1 MAYTLTAVIASICF
15 INACVIGQWAWNTN
29 ITPLKDKK
37 TSYAIVQAVAL
48 IIAFALVV
56 LCWYLFTHQ
65 ALPQWLTGVG
75 SRPSSGGEISQQN
88 TVYNA
93 DRFITLLAFPFLVA
107 ALAMGVIYATKYAL
121 TNIDYKH
128 TGRKIGDI
136 SECEKTDI
144 FDDSVITSA
153 GATVLTL
160 LLCVLSITKT
170 HGGAIRDTF
179 GGEFGLDYKQVI
191 TVNKTHDEKVL
202 YENDKNIAIE
212 VADWKQSKWVNIADI
227 ATIKQ
232 LPSTYTNQYRVSK
245 GYDTLKIGDIWFT
258 ELHNV
263 TGDIP
268 KGLEDEAVIKVTKV
282 TLVSENV
289 SFRDGT
295 NTDIVR
301 STDDI
306 KRIHIE
312 YEVTNMDE
320 LRATVQNKDDLK
332 QLIEGE

>member
-1 MAYTLTAVIASICF
+1 MAYTLTAIIASICF
-15 INACVIGQWAWNTN
+15 INACVIGHWAWNTN
-29 ITPLKDKK
+29 IIPLKDKK
-37 TSYAIVQAVAL
+37 TSYAIVQAIAF

-93 DRFITLLAFPFLVA
+93 DGFITLLTFPFLVA
-107 ALAMGVIYATKYAL
+107 TLAMSVIYATKYAL
-121 TNIDYKH
+121 TNIDCKH

-136 SECEKTDI
+136 SERKKTDI
-144 FDDSVITSA
+144 FDDSVFAGA

-160 LLCVLSITKT
+160 LLCVLAMTSNPKGTSN
-170 HGGAIRDTF
+170 TF

-191 TVNKTHDEKVL
+191 TTNKTHDEKVL

-245 GYDTLKIGDIWFT
+245 GYDTLKIGDVWFT

-268 KGLEDEAVIKVTKV
+268 KGLEDKAVIKVTKV

-295 NTDIVR
+295 NADIVR

-320 LRATVQNKDDLK
+320 LRATVQNKEDLK

>member
-15 INACVIGQWAWNTN
+15 INACVIGHWAWNTN
-29 ITPLKDKK
+29 IIPLKDKK
-37 TSYAIVQAVAL
+37 TSYAIVQAIAF

-93 DRFITLLAFPFLVA
+93 DGFITLLTFPFLVA
-107 ALAMGVIYATKYAL
+107 ALAMSVIYATKYAL
-121 TNIDYKH
+121 TNIDCKH

-136 SECEKTDI
+136 SERKKTDI
-144 FDDSVITSA
+144 FDDSVFAGT

-160 LLCVLSITKT
+160 LLCVLAMTSNPKGTSN
-170 HGGAIRDTF
+170 TF

-191 TVNKTHDEKVL
+191 TTNKTHDEKVL

-245 GYDTLKIGDIWFT
+245 GYDTLKIGDVWFT

-268 KGLEDEAVIKVTKV
+268 KGLEDKAVIKITKV

-295 NTDIVR
+295 NTGIVR
-301 STDDI
+301 STGDI

-320 LRATVQNKDDLK
+320 LRATVQNKEDLK

>member
-1 MAYTLTAVIASICF
+1 MAYTLTAIIASICF
-15 INACVIGQWAWNTN
+15 INACVIGHWAWNTN
-29 ITPLKDKK
+29 IIPLKDKK
-37 TSYAIVQAVAL
+37 TSYAIVQAIAF

-65 ALPQWLTGVG
+65 ALPQWLTGIG

-93 DRFITLLAFPFLVA
+93 DGFITLLTFPFLVA
-107 ALAMGVIYATKYAL
+107 ALAMSVIYATKYAL
-121 TNIDYKH
+121 TNIDCKH

-136 SECEKTDI
+136 SERKKTDI
-144 FDDSVITSA
+144 FDDSVFAGA

-160 LLCVLSITKT
+160 LLCVLAMTSNPKGTSN
-170 HGGAIRDTF
+170 TF

-191 TVNKTHDEKVL
+191 TVNKAYDEKVL

-232 LPSTYTNQYRVSK
+232 LPSTYTNQYRASK
-245 GYDTLKIGDIWFT
+245 GYDTLKIGDVWFT

-268 KGLEDEAVIKVTKV
+268 KGLEDKAVIKVTKV

-295 NTDIVR
+295 NADIVR

-320 LRATVQNKDDLK
+320 LRAGVQNKEDLK

>member
-15 INACVIGQWAWNTN
+15 INACVIGHWAWNTN

-65 ALPQWLTGVG
+65 ALPQWLTGVS

-107 ALAMGVIYATKYAL
+107 ALAMGVIFATKYAL

-128 TGRKIGDI
+128 TGRKIGNI
-136 SECEKTDI
+136 SERKKTDI
-144 FDDSVITSA
+144 FDESVIAGA

-160 LLCVLSITKT
+160 LLCVLAMTSNPK
-170 HGGAIRDTF
+170 GAFNTF

-191 TVNKTHDEKVL
+191 TTNKTYNEKVL
-202 YENDKNIAIE
+202 YENDKNITIE

-268 KGLEDEAVIKVTKV
+268 KGLEDKAVIKVTKV

-306 KRIHIE
+306 KRVHIE
-312 YEVTNMDE
+312 YEVTNIDE
-320 LRATVQNKDDLK
+320 LRVGVQNKEELK
-332 QLIEGE
+332 QFIGGE

>member
-15 INACVIGQWAWNTN
+15 INACVIGHWAWNTN
-29 ITPLKDKK
+29 IIPLKDKK
-37 TSYAIVQAVAL
+37 ASYAVVQAIAF
-48 IIAFALVV
+48 IIAFALAV

-93 DRFITLLAFPFLVA
+93 DGFITLLAFPFLVA

-136 SECEKTDI
+136 SERKKTDI
-144 FDDSVITSA
+144 FDDSVFAGA

-160 LLCVLSITKT
+160 LLCVLAMTSDPKGTSN
-170 HGGAIRDTF
+170 TF
-179 GGEFGLDYKQVI
+179 GGKFGLDYKQVI
-191 TVNKTHDEKVL
+191 TTNKTHDEKVL

-245 GYDTLKIGDIWFT
+245 GYDTLKIGDVWFT

-268 KGLEDEAVIKVTKV
+268 KGLEDKAVIKVTKV

-306 KRIHIE
+306 KRVHIE
-312 YEVTNMDE
+312 YEVTNIDE
-320 LRATVQNKDDLK
+320 LRAGVQNKEELK
-332 QLIEGE
+332 QFIGGE

>member
-1 MAYTLTAVIASICF
+1 MAYTLTAIIASICF
-15 INACVIGQWAWNTN
+15 INACVIGHWAWNTN
-29 ITPLKDKK
+29 IIPLKDKK
-37 TSYAIVQAVAL
+37 TSYAIVQAIAF

-93 DRFITLLAFPFLVA
+93 DGFITLLTFPFLVA

-136 SECEKTDI
+136 SERKKTDI
-144 FDDSVITSA
+144 FDDSVFAGA

-160 LLCVLSITKT
+160 LLCVLAMTSDPKGTSN
-170 HGGAIRDTF
+170 TF

-191 TVNKTHDEKVL
+191 TTNKTHDEKVL

-245 GYDTLKIGDIWFT
+245 GYDTLKIGDVWFT

-268 KGLEDEAVIKVTKV
+268 KGLEDKAVIKVTKV

-295 NTDIVR
+295 NADIVR

-320 LRATVQNKDDLK
+320 LRAGVQNKEELK
-332 QLIEGE
+332 QFIGGE

>member
-15 INACVIGQWAWNTN
+15 INACVIGHWACNTN

-37 TSYAIVQAVAL
+37 TSYAIVQAVAF

-65 ALPQWLTGVG
+65 VLPQWLAGVG

-93 DRFITLLAFPFLVA
+93 NGFITLLAFPFLVA
-107 ALAMGVIYATKYAL
+107 ALAMGVIFATKYAL

-128 TGRKIGDI
+128 TGRKIRDI
-136 SECEKTDI
+136 SEHEKTDI
-144 FDDSVITSA
+144 FHDSVITGA
-153 GATVLTL
+153 GTALLTII
-160 LLCVLSITKT
+160 LCILAMTSNPKGVFN
-170 HGGAIRDTF
+170 TF

-191 TVNKTHDEKVL
+191 TTNKTYDEKVL
-202 YENDKNIAIE
+202 YENDKNITIE
-212 VADWKQSKWVNIADI
+212 VVDWKQSKWVNIADI

-232 LPSTYTNQYRVSK
+232 LPSTYMNQYRVSK

-263 TGDIP
+263 TGNIP
-268 KGLEDEAVIKVTKV
+268 RGLEDKAVIKITKV

-306 KRIHIE
+306 KRVHIE
-312 YEVTNMDE
+312 YEVTNIDE
-320 LRATVQNKDDLK
+320 LRAGVQNKEELK
-332 QLIEGE
+332 QFIGGE

>member
-1 MAYTLTAVIASICF
+1 MAYTLTAVIVSICF
-15 INACVIGQWAWNTN
+15 ITACVIGHWAWNTN

-37 TSYAIVQAVAL
+37 TSYAVVQAVAF
-48 IIAFALVV
+48 IIAFALSV

-65 ALPQWLTGVG
+65 VLPQWLTGVG

-88 TVYNA
+88 TVYAA

-136 SECEKTDI
+136 SEHEKTDI
-144 FDDSVITSA
+144 FDDSVITGA
-153 GATVLTL
+153 GTALLTII
-160 LLCVLSITKT
+160 LCILAMTSNPK
-170 HGGAIRDTF
+170 GAFNTF

-191 TVNKTHDEKVL
+191 TINKTYDEKVL
-202 YENDKNIAIE
+202 YENNKNIAIE

-227 ATIKQ
+227 TTIKQ
-232 LPSTYTNQYRVSK
+232 LPSPYMNQYRVSK

-268 KGLEDEAVIKVTKV
+268 KGLEDRAVIKITKV

-320 LRATVQNKDDLK
+320 LRATVQNKEDLK

>member
-1 MAYTLTAVIASICF
+1 MAFTLTAVIASICF
-15 INACVIGQWAWNTN
+15 INACVIGHWAWNTN
-29 ITPLKDKK
+29 IIPLKDKK
-37 TSYAIVQAVAL
+37 TSYAIVQAIAF

-75 SRPSSGGEISQQN
+75 NRPSSGGEISQQN
-88 TVYNA
+88 TVYAA
-93 DRFITLLAFPFLVA
+93 DGFITLLAFPFLVA
-107 ALAMGVIYATKYAL
+107 ALAMGVIYSTKYAL

-128 TGRKIGDI
+128 AGRKIGDI
-136 SECEKTDI
+136 SERKKTDI
-144 FDDSVITSA
+144 FDDSVFA
-153 GATVLTL
+153 GAGAVVLTL
-160 LLCVLSITKT
+160 LLCVLSITSNPK
-170 HGGAIRDTF
+170 GAFNTF

-191 TVNKTHDEKVL
+191 TTNKTYDEKVL

-268 KGLEDEAVIKVTKV
+268 KGLEDKAVIKVTKV

-295 NTDIVR
+295 NTNIVR
-301 STDDI
+301 STGDI

-312 YEVTNMDE
+312 YEVTNIDE
-320 LRATVQNKDDLK
+320 LRAGVQNKEELK
-332 QLIEGE
+332 QFIGGE

>member
-1 MAYTLTAVIASICF
+1 MAYTLTAIIASICF
-15 INACVIGQWAWNTN
+15 INACVIGHWTWNTD

-37 TSYAIVQAVAL
+37 TSYAIVQAVAF

-75 SRPSSGGEISQQN
+75 SRPSLADAANKQDIG
-88 TVYNA
+88 
-93 DRFITLLAFPFLVA
+93 DRFIVLLMFPFMVA
-107 ALAMGVIYATKYAL
+107 GLAMGVIYATQYIL
-121 TNIDYKH
+121 TYIEYKH
-128 TGRKIGDI
+128 TGRKLGTI
-136 SECEKTDI
+136 SEHRKSDI
-144 FDDSVITSA
+144 FENSVFA
-153 GATVLTL
+153 GAGASVLTII
-160 LLCVLSITKT
+160 LCVFALTSKP
-170 HGGAIRDTF
+170 
-179 GGEFGLDYKQVI
+179 GGELRYAFDGLNYHQVI
-191 TVNKTHDEKVL
+191 TVNKTYDEKVL
-202 YENDKNIAIE
+202 YENDKNITIE

-258 ELHNV
+258 KLHNV

-268 KGLEDEAVIKVTKV
+268 KGLEDKAVIKITKV

-301 STDDI
+301 STGDI

-312 YEVTNMDE
+312 YEVTNIDE
-320 LRATVQNKDDLK
+320 LRAGVQNKEELK
-332 QLIEGE
+332 QFIGGE

>member
-1 MAYTLTAVIASICF
+1 MAYTLTAIIASICF
-15 INACVIGQWAWNTN
+15 INACVIGHWVWNTN
-29 ITPLKDKK
+29 IIPLKDKK
-37 TSYAIVQAVAL
+37 TSYAIVQAIAF

-75 SRPSSGGEISQQN
+75 SRPSSDGEISQQN

-93 DRFITLLAFPFLVA
+93 DGFITLLTFPFLVA
-107 ALAMGVIYATKYAL
+107 TLAMSVIYATKYAL
-121 TNIDYKH
+121 TNIDCKH

-136 SECEKTDI
+136 SERKKTDI
-144 FDDSVITSA
+144 FDDSVFAGA

-160 LLCVLSITKT
+160 LLCVLAMTSNPKGTSN
-170 HGGAIRDTF
+170 TF

-191 TVNKTHDEKVL
+191 TTNKTHDEKVL

-245 GYDTLKIGDIWFT
+245 GYDTLKIGDVWFT

-268 KGLEDEAVIKVTKV
+268 KGLEDKAVIKVTKV

-295 NTDIVR
+295 NADIVR

-320 LRATVQNKDDLK
+320 LRATVQNKEDLK